1 MGIPTLGGRETSV
14 ICVEWGLKLWHIV
27 KKRQPQEAGEHSTDG
42 CWVLPEFQIPHG
54 ENQAGGTGEGGTC
67 GGGEEAQ
74 KRLRRLRCVGLMS
87 SSKDGTAT

>member
-1 MGIPTLGGRETSV
+1 MTSV

-54 ENQAGGTGEGGTC
+54 ENQAGGTGKEGHV
-67 GGGEEAQ
+67 EEG
-74 KRLRRLRCVGLMS
+74 KRHRS
-87 SSKDGTAT
+87 DSED